1 MAKYFTYICIDIFGV
16 LVLARKGYD
25 HLDVKIVDGLYKFT
39 PRKFRKIAE
48 FSKIPESTLRHRINK
63 MLSQNLLKM
72 SINPKYQNLGL
83 MTAIVKLDYAPEVG
97 EELINAMKINP
108 FALLIGRTFSEKP
121 YIHAVYAVPIESEKF
136 LIYYLDRMVD
146 LDLIYK
152 YELERVVSLR
162 RNSLD
167 SNYYDP
173 ETKTWSFD
181 ENELYEKFVANLNV
195 AEAPESEVK
204 IINRIKDDY
213 DVIILRALE
222 KFSDVKLT
230 EVAAE
235 TDTTIQNLHYHYHR
249 HILENDVIEQYIN
262 HLRIFYNLPV
272 LHPLFQIDFEKGEY
286 LDAFVKT
293 LEGLYMIEYNAILLG
308 GSRLIQF
315 TTVQNTYLMNYM
327 RLLEKLQAD
336 GYIKRFK
343 HYLMQS
349 SFEESK
355 AMLPYDNYTE
365 SGWNY
370 MDEVY
375 VEKIRELKKLRR
387 R

>member
-1 MAKYFTYICIDIFGV
+1 MLI
-16 LVLARKGYD
+16 LARKGYD
-25 HLDVKIVDGLYKFT
+25 YLDVKIVDGLYKFT

-63 MLSQNLLKM
+63 LLSQHLLKM

-83 MTAIVKLDYAPEVG
+83 LTAVVKLDYAPEVG
-97 EELINAMKINP
+97 EELIEAMRVNP
-108 FALLIGRTFSEKP
+108 FALFIDRTFSEKP

-146 LDLIYK
+146 LDLIYN
-152 YELERVVSLR
+152 YELERVVHLH

-167 SNYYDP
+167 SQYYNP
-173 ETKTWSFD
+173 ETKTWGFD
-181 ENELYEKFVANLNV
+181 EEALYQRFVNMLNQ
-195 AEAPESEVK
+195 AKAPETEVK
-204 IINRIKDDY
+204 IINRIKDEY
-213 DVIILRALE
+213 DIIILSALE

-230 EVAAE
+230 EVAEE
-235 TDTTIQNLHYHYHR
+235 TDTTVQNLHYHYHR

-262 HLRIFYNLPV
+262 HLKIFYNQPV
-272 LHPLFQIDFEKGEY
+272 LHPLFQIEFEKGEY
-286 LDAFVKT
+286 LDAFMKAV
-293 LEGLYMIEYNAILLG
+293 EGLYIIEYNAVLLG

-315 TTVQNTYLMNYM
+315 ATVQNTLLMNYM
-327 RLLEKLQAD
+327 RLLEKMQAN
-336 GYIKRFK
+336 GYIKNFK
-343 HYLMQS
+343 HYLMQN
-349 SFEESK
+349 SFEEAKS
-355 AMLPYDNYTE
+355 MLPYDAYSET
-365 SGWNY
+365 GWNY

>member
-1 MAKYFTYICIDIFGV
+1 MFT
-16 LVLARKGYD
+16 LARKGYD
-25 HLDVKIVDGLYKFT
+25 YLDVKIVDGLYKFT

-63 MLSQNLLKM
+63 LLSQNLLKM
-72 SINPKYQNLGL
+72 SINPKYHNLGL

-97 EELINAMKINP
+97 EELIKSMKINP
-108 FALLIGRTFSEKP
+108 FALFIGRTFSEKP
-121 YIHAVYAVPIESEKF
+121 YIHAFYTVPIESEKF

-146 LDLIYK
+146 LDLIYN
-152 YELERVVSLR
+152 YELERVVSLH

-167 SNYYDP
+167 SSYYDQ
-173 ETKTWSFD
+173 ETKTWRFD
-181 ENELYEKFVANLNV
+181 ENELYEKFTGSLDA
-195 AEAPESEVK
+195 AQAPEAEVK
-204 IINRIKDDY
+204 IINRIKDEY
-213 DVIILRALE
+213 DIIILRALE

-235 TDTTIQNLHYHYHR
+235 TDTTVQNLHYHYHR

-272 LHPLFQIDFEKGEY
+272 LHPLFYIEFEEGEC
-286 LDAFVKT
+286 LDAFMKT
-293 LEGLYMIEYNAILLG
+293 VEGLYMIEYNATLMG

-315 TTVQNTYLMNYM
+315 ATVQNTYLMNYM
-327 RLLEKLQAD
+327 RFLEKLQAD
-336 GYIKRFK
+336 GYVKRFK

-365 SGWNY
+365 SGWQY